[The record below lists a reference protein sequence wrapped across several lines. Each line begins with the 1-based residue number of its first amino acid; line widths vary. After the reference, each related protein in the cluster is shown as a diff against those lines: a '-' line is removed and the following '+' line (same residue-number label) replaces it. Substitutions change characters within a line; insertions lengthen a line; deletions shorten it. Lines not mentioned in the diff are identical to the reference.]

1 MRRHTRCAL
10 VTGVQSVLFRF
21 MPLAAPGTIA
31 TRPAIERE
39 RVGTGIVMGRPPYY
53 TPSPQRKLAP
63 LTVYALS
70 GKGDSGPCSRG
81 GGEACLPERRFVERA
96 EFPAVQLRA
105 LIVEIGRAHV

>member
-1 MRRHTRCAL
+1 
-10 VTGVQSVLFRF
+10 
-21 MPLAAPGTIA
+21 
-31 TRPAIERE
+31 
-39 RVGTGIVMGRPPYY
+39 MGRPPYY

-81 GGEACLPERRFVERA
+81 GVEACLPERRFVQRA

-105 LIVEIGRAHV
+105 LIVEPFAGPEVHLDVRGVVFLIAPLQLAGQLWFAQARERESGG